1 MLSGRREVR
10 SRSDVNYYTA
20 RKLEDMARSMER
32 LAKAFDEGMHKTGSL
47 TRDDGLAAMQT
58 SASMVC
64 QDCSQCGIYAES
76 EREDSYYLYYLLR
89 AFEQKGQIE
98 KEDMPR
104 PFLAGCRKKEDYL
117 AQLNRSLARAAM
129 NLSWKNRFLESRDA
143 VVSQFRELSLI
154 LGEFSHQIDQ
164 AADITEEYGYIMKK
178 LFRRCHVT
186 VENMLIL
193 EYESGRREAY
203 VTARTTNG
211 RCMTAKDASELMSEV
226 IPGTR
231 WNPAKD
237 SRSIITRQSGTVR
250 FEEDGEYQLL
260 YGAARVPKQGERCSG
275 DNYTFCESPGSQ
287 PMPSQRLIMA

>member
-1 MLSGRREVR
+1 MIKVKRNEVDFFLQPFGGKDRR
-10 SRSDVNYYTA
+10 SA
-20 RKLEDMARSMER
+20 KLFAEIKEYHEGKPFEIHGIYDDGKER

-178 LFRRCHVT
+178 LFAGAMWRWKICSFWSMKRK
-186 VENMLIL
+186 
-193 EYESGRREAY
+193 REAY
-203 VTARTTNG
+203 VTAAPPT
-211 RCMTAKDASELMSEV
+211 
-226 IPGTR
+226 
-231 WNPAKD
+231 
-237 SRSIITRQSGTVR
+237 
-250 FEEDGEYQLL
+250 DG
-260 YGAARVPKQGERCSG
+260 A
-275 DNYTFCESPGSQ
+275 
-287 PMPSQRLIMA
+287 

>member
-143 VVSQFRELSLI
+143 VVSQFR
-154 LGEFSHQIDQ
+154 
-164 AADITEEYGYIMKK
+164 
-178 LFRRCHVT
+178 
-186 VENMLIL
+186 
-193 EYESGRREAY
+193 
-203 VTARTTNG
+203 
-211 RCMTAKDASELMSEV
+211 
-226 IPGTR
+226 
-231 WNPAKD
+231 
-237 SRSIITRQSGTVR
+237 
-250 FEEDGEYQLL
+250 
-260 YGAARVPKQGERCSG
+260 
-275 DNYTFCESPGSQ
+275 
-287 PMPSQRLIMA
+287 